1 MILHYLFLLGI
12 SVEAI
17 TGAIAAGR
25 KQMDFFGV
33 ILIGCVAGLGGG
45 MMRDII
51 FDTHPISWVAHPYYL
66 LYTAGFALLTICI
79 PAKLTRVTK
88 LFLALDALGLAAF
101 TIITTQRLLTH
112 GMSDVVAILG
122 GLIAGISGGMLR
134 DILCNDIPLVLR
146 NELYAVVALM
156 GSMIYVLLGHL
167 DANHNLNILLTVLFI
182 FVTRMLAVWFHIE
195 VPKFNYT
202 ESSKKRSKKIK
213 NVSNNG

>member
-17 TGAIAAGR
+17 SGAIAAGR
-25 KQMDFFGV
+25 KRMDFFGV
-33 ILIGCVAGLGGG
+33 IFIGCITGLGGG
-45 MMRDII
+45 MVRDII
-51 FDTHPISWVAHPYYL
+51 FNTHPISWVAHPYYL
-66 LYTAGFALLTICI
+66 LYTSAFALLTICI

-88 LFLALDALGLAAF
+88 LFLVLDALGLAAF
-101 TIITTQRLLTH
+101 TIISTQRLLAY
-112 GMSDVVAILG
+112 GLSDVVSILG

-156 GSMIYVLLGHL
+156 GAIIYVVLGHL
-167 DANHNLNILLTVLFI
+167 DANNNLNITLTVLFI
-182 FVTRMLAVWFHIE
+182 FIARILAIRFHIE

-202 ESSKKRSKKIK
+202 ESLKKRSKQLKK
-213 NVSNNG
+213 